1 MLRIILSICE
11 NTNSKICK
19 KTSFNNLCE
28 IFKNDQI
35 YVLGDNLSNDFEN
48 FVKSKNINFIENK
61 VRGRSTYFIDK
72 LDFCLNNFTT
82 NDSLYLIEDDYL
94 HKIGSDKLIEEG
106 LQHSDYVTLYDH
118 PDKYSYNGWT
128 NPEVTDIGERTIVF
142 LTKSSHWKFTNST
155 TGTFACK
162 YDTLKSDYNVWIDR
176 FKQNPTSCWDY
187 ESFLLLRSKN
197 RKIASCIPGRST
209 HLHSDSAKTPFF

>member
-72 LDFCLNNFTT
+72 LDFCLNKFTT

-106 LQHSDYVTLYDH
+106 LQHSDYITLYDH

-142 LTKSSHWKFTNST
+142 LTTQNALDVLSA
-155 TGTFACK
+155 TGGSVIVA
-162 YDTLKSDYNVWIDR
+162 L
-176 FKQNPTSCWDY
+176 PAA
-187 ESFLLLRSKN
+187 L
-197 RKIASCIPGRST
+197 
-209 HLHSDSAKTPFF
+209 